1 MKIHTCAKQIPVRS
15 MLGGGGAGQS
25 PLFFVLRLSVKII

>member
-15 MLGGGGAGQS
+15 MLGGGAGQS